1 MLLLTWNEN
10 FKLWGLPSFN
20 ANHKPL
26 GFPFSG
32 IESTMSGLPG
42 ERIER
47 LRNFTSGSSVSA
59 IMKRKTRLFRGL
71 NKKRKGKEFCS
82 KFFIIFVGT

>member
-1 MLLLTWNEN
+1 
-10 FKLWGLPSFN
+10 
-20 ANHKPL
+20 
-26 GFPFSG
+26 
-32 IESTMSGLPG
+32 MSGLPG